1 MSEVQRI
8 SYKTVSKA
16 ELGLS
21 KSNMTHIGYAT
32 HFIDEWKKK
41 FSFKTKL
48 TIFFDDDKSTSITS
62 LFINDP
68 IENKDGSLRSP
79 KFRSLNKEENTTSLR
94 DSILYYY
101 KLNMRDT
108 IATPLLIL
116 FNLEKSEH
124 KVEAFLIS
132 TGHKIFKKLFSKL
145 SYPLTHR
152 NNKGEIN
159 SKLIT
164 TNKYSEDFRK
174 LSNFYKDIYLNKE
187 SLDKV
192 ENDETIKNNFNIE
205 KIRDERS
212 RTTTVKT
219 RVGQQSFRINVLAA
233 YHYKCC
239 ITGSDLIEAI
249 ETNHIYEY
257 RGPNTNHIQN
267 GIPLR
272 ADIHKLWTRGL
283 LGITR
288 EYKVI
293 LHNHVKNSK
302 HYKDYEGIKIQLP
315 TNSNYHPDKKALDR
329 WCKLHNLSN

>member
-32 HFIDEWKKK
+32 NFIDEWKKK

-48 TIFFDDDKSTSITS
+48 TIFFDEDKSTSIIS
-62 LFINDP
+62 LFINNP
-68 IENKDGSLRSP
+68 IENKAKGDGSLRSP
-79 KFRSLNKEENTTSLR
+79 KFRALSEEEMPSLR

-164 TNKYSEDFRK
+164 SNKYGEDFK
-174 LSNFYKDIYLNKE
+174 IKF
-187 SLDKV
+187 V
-192 ENDETIKNNFNIE
+192 EY
-205 KIRDERS
+205 
-212 RTTTVKT
+212 
-219 RVGQQSFRINVLAA
+219 G
-233 YHYKCC
+233 
-239 ITGSDLIEAI
+239 
-249 ETNHIYEY
+249 
-257 RGPNTNHIQN
+257 
-267 GIPLR
+267 
-272 ADIHKLWTRGL
+272 
-283 LGITR
+283 
-288 EYKVI
+288 
-293 LHNHVKNSK
+293 
-302 HYKDYEGIKIQLP
+302 EG
-315 TNSNYHPDKKALDR
+315 
-329 WCKLHNLSN
+329 CK